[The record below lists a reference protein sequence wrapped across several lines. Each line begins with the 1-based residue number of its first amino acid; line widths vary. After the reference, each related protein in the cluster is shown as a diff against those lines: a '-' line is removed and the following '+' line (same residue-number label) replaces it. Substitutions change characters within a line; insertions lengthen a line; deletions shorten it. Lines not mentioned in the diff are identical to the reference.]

1 MRLGGF
7 GDVAFTLPAVNL
19 LRTVYPD
26 ARFTYLVYHEF
37 ASLLGGF
44 RAVDDVITLD
54 RKRFRQLNPMSVIP
68 AGFGLLRKVLG
79 KRFDLVVDFQGFG
92 ETGLLSWLSRAPQRW
107 GSVYRRGRGWAYT
120 RPVWRDST
128 LHAID
133 YHLQVLR
140 EGGGLKTERIC
151 NQFEP
156 PAPILEEARQLFC
169 THKLQPGLP
178 TLFIQPFTSSPH
190 KNWPLE
196 RFLDIAQHWRER
208 GVQIL
213 FGGGAADN
221 MALGPARQAGFVV
234 VAGSPILL
242 SASLVQLS
250 TVVLG
255 GNTGL
260 LHLAMAMDKRVRMIM
275 HTARAENCFPYGHP
289 EWAIIPPSGSPLSA
303 ITFDAVNQACA
314 QALAETQGH
323 RLTGANL
330 ASA

>member
-1 MRLGGF
+1 
-7 GDVAFTLPAVNL
+7 VIFTLPAVNL

-26 ARFTYLVYHEF
+26 ARFTYVVYHEF
-37 ASLLGGF
+37 APLLGGF

-54 RKRFRQLNPMSVIP
+54 RKRFRQINPMKFVP
-68 AGFGLLRKVLG
+68 AGLSLFSQLFL

-92 ETGLLSWLSRAPQRW
+92 ETAWASWLTRAPQRW
-107 GSVYRRGRGWAYT
+107 GGVYRRGRGWAYT
-120 RPVWRDST
+120 RPVCRDSK

-140 EGGGLKTERIC
+140 EGGGLQTDRIC

-156 PAPILEEARQLFC
+156 PQPIQDEAREVFRA
-169 THKLQPGLP
+169 HKLEPGRP

-190 KNWPLE
+190 KNWPLD
-196 RFLDIAQHWRER
+196 RYVDLARHWQQR

-213 FGGGAADN
+213 FGGGAADKT
-221 MALGPARQAGFVV
+221 ALEPARQAGFVV

-242 SASLVQLS
+242 SAGLVQLS

-260 LHLAMAMDKRVRMIM
+260 LHLAVAMGKRACMIM
-275 HTARAENCFPYGHP
+275 HTALPENCFPFGHP
-289 EWAIIPPSGSPLSA
+289 EWAILPPYGSPLDA
-303 ITFDAVNQACA
+303 VTYDAVNQACA
-314 QALAETQGH
+314 QALAETQC
-323 RLTGANL
+323 LNAPGANL
-330 ASA
+330 SFA